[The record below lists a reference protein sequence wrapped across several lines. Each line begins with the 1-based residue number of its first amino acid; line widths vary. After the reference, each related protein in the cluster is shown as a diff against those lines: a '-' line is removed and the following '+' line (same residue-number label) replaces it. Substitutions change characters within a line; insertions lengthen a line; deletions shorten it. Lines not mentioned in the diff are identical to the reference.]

1 MKKVLFVLA
10 GAALLALSACGTP
23 AAVAPA
29 SDLIGKQ
36 APDFTLNN
44 ALGGQ
49 TSLSDFLGEPVL
61 LFFHM
66 AVG

>member
-1 MKKVLFVLA
+1 MKKIILVSI
-10 GAALLALSACGTP
+10 LLLVTVLSACSTQATEEMPALVGTT
-23 AAVAPA
+23 
-29 SDLIGKQ
+29 
-36 APDFTLNN
+36 APDFTLDD

-49 TSLSDFLGEPVL
+49 TSLSDYQGRPVL